1 MKVEMSGMLAG
12 AKKVDFESYQHAN
25 LYLLVSVKNGVGQQT
40 QKFKYPGGF
49 SDYEKLTEFV
59 GGNVNI
65 VGDLQTDD
73 KGLPTVIVKSISAFK
88 DRSKS

>member
-1 MKVEMSGMLAG
+1 MQVEMNGMLAG
-12 AKKVDFESYQHAN
+12 AKKIDFESYQHAN

-49 SDYEKLTEFV
+49 TEYEKLTGLV

-65 VGDLQTDD
+65 VGDLETDD
-73 KGLPTVIVKSISAFK
+73 KGSPTVIVKLIAAFK
-88 DRSKS
+88 DRSK